1 MILDIVGILLVAAS
15 FTFMGFMVGYIKGR
29 EE

>member
-1 MILDIVGILLVAAS
+1 MIIEIIGILFVAAT
-15 FTFMGFMVGYIKGR
+15 FAFMGFMVGYIKGR

>member
-1 MILDIVGILLVAAS
+1 MLIEILGLLLMSSV
-15 FTFMGFMVGYIKGR
+15 FFFMGFMVGYIKGR